1 MQKKTNAIGE
11 GEGFKKKKKYKK
23 GLTCMKKL
31 TSCGYSLRIH
41 DEIQG
46 QHRGDRSDQIHFAA
60 TYSCHGA

>member
-1 MQKKTNAIGE
+1 MQKKLMQLEKGKD
-11 GEGFKKKKKYKK
+11 FKKKKYKK

-46 QHRGDRSDQIHFAA
+46 QHRGDRSDQNSF
-60 TYSCHGA
+60 CGNV

>member
-1 MQKKTNAIGE
+1 MQKKLMQLEKGKD
-11 GEGFKKKKKYKK
+11 FKKKYKK
-23 GLTCMKKL
+23 GLTCVKKL